1 MGVIVTNWLIGK
13 VAGVKMFTDRVMK
26 VDIVIEDW
34 ANK

>member
-13 VAGVKMFTDRVMK
+13 VVGVKMFTDRVMK

-34 ANK
+34 ADK